1 MQAFGQFTLSAGNGQ
16 QSRLEAW
23 KAAPGVPDGPPS
35 PYLRCLFDPTY
46 STLAARLV
54 DGR

>member
-23 KAAPGVPDGPPS
+23 KAGVKRS
-35 PYLRCLFDPTY
+35 
-46 STLAARLV
+46 
-54 DGR
+54 